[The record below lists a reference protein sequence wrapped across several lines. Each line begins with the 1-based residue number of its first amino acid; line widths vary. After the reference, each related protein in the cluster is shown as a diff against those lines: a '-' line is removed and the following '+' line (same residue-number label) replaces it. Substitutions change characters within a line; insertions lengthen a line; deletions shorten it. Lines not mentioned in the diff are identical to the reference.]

1 MIDFTLPPRRFGD
14 EIVQIWIN
22 GRDSYSH
29 SPHQASFSPK
39 SCHVV
44 EIGSDSIVG
53 IVT

>member
-1 MIDFTLPPRRFGD
+1 MKDFTLPRRD
-14 EIVQIWIN
+14 LEINCAIWIN
-22 GRDSYSH
+22 GRDSHSH

-53 IVT
+53 IAT